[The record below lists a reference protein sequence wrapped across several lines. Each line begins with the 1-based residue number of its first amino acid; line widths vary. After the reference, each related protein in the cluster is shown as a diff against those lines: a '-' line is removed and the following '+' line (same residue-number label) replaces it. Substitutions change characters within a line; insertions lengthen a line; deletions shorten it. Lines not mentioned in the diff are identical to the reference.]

1 MAQQLAQARHIS
13 RRHDRLRQVGEES
26 GKLEVMLLHQ
36 ADLDEQH
43 VRHTIDRLLAI
54 LVPVLT
60 IVLGIVVAGL
70 IAPCWLQFSASTILP
85 IQ

>member
-1 MAQQLAQARHIS
+1 
-13 RRHDRLRQVGEES
+13 
-26 GKLEVMLLHQ
+26 LHQ

-54 LVPVLT
+54 LVPALT
-60 IVLGIVVAGL
+60 IVLGMVVAGL
-70 IAPCWLQFSASTILP
+70 IASLLVAILSVNDLA